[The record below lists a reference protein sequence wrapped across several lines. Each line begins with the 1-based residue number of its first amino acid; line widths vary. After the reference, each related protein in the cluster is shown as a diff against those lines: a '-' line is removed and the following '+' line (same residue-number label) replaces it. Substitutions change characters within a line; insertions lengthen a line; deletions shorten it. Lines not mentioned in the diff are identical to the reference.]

1 MSELTVRH
9 FIVNDDDTNKDVD
22 TYIKEADGSEWVIR
36 TYLDKET
43 DDIETMSFIRFASTE
58 SDSFDDA
65 GELPPPEIET
75 AYQEAMPKILDLI
88 ENVVM
93 SRVPKPQL
101 APLSGLVACTD
112 SIPILS
118 QTICFQAGDKSIVLD
133 EKGLHY
139 CGKLVGDAD
148 IAGAFKDYLHS
159 SGVLSVGSAE
169 RLLCIIPQ
177 LIRLCLEQGHAIRH
191 LDEGS
196 QYSELWSN
204 DGGYVPDW
212 RFSTARSL
220 VIANRPE
227 LWPLEDRP
235 PQNAADKG
243 EFGGSCNITHCQR
256 PNSAT
261 WFNHSTRKYYCRSCA
276 HDLNYDSFNRREA
289 LEMWG
294 HLLCTEGK
302 YDPDTDYR
310 KLHDE
315 HAARKDAP

>member
-65 GELPPPEIET
+65 GELPPPEIEA
-75 AYQEAMPKILDLI
+75 AYQEAMPKILELI
-88 ENVVM
+88 ENGVM
-93 SRVPKPQL
+93 PRAPKPQL

-112 SIPILS
+112 SMPILS

-139 CGKLVGDAD
+139 CGKLVGGAD

-177 LIRLCLEQGHAIRH
+177 LIQLCLEQGHAIRH
-191 LDEGS
+191 LDEDS
-196 QYSELWSN
+196 QYCELWSN

-227 LWPLEDRP
+227 LWPLEDRLP
-235 PQNAADKG
+235 V
-243 EFGGSCNITHCQR
+243 
-256 PNSAT
+256 
-261 WFNHSTRKYYCRSCA
+261 
-276 HDLNYDSFNRREA
+276 
-289 LEMWG
+289 EMWYIHAQG
-294 HLLCTEGK
+294 EDGEDLDLMVRATSKDRAVELWKQYYSGYAESYPAIDWIGKVPAGFGEGAINWGDIIGEEK
-302 YDPDTDYR
+302 
-310 KLHDE
+310 E
-315 HAARKDAP
+315 NG